1 MIGAIVSTYA
11 GGQGV
16 GNIFAGWSMDGIGRR
31 NTILLAAI
39 IGFIGGALQC
49 ASINVR
55 MFLGARIIAGFAV
68 GLLFGTTS
76 VYNAE
81 ISPPKNRGLMV
92 GLQAQARFRF
102 PMDHCALV

>member
-16 GNIFAGWSMDGIGRR
+16 GNLTAGWSMDAIGRR
-31 NTILLAAI
+31 NTILAAAI
-39 IGFIGGALQC
+39 IGFVAGALQ
-49 ASINVR
+49 AGSVNIK
-55 MFLGARIIAGFAV
+55 MFLAARIIAGFAV

-81 ISPPKNRGLMV
+81 IAPPKSRGFVV
-92 GLQAQARFRF
+92 GLQAQVCVTPPKR
-102 PMDHCALV
+102 V